1 KWSMRSLRDCESQP
15 HRSRSVSAGEAVS
28 THPLSS
34 PTCSEVGESRGS
46 FAEVPSCALPL
57 TGCSR
62 WVCFQG
68 VFPLSHADE
77 LVMSKLV
84 HYQR

>member
-1 KWSMRSLRDCESQP
+1 WSMRSLRGCESQP

-46 FAEVPSCALPL
+46 FVEQVLL
-57 TGCSR
+57 T
-62 WVCFQG
+62 CFQQASAISLG
-68 VFPLSHADE
+68 V
-77 LVMSKLV
+77 
-84 HYQR
+84 

>member
-1 KWSMRSLRDCESQP
+1 MRSLRDCESQP

-46 FAEVPSCALPL
+46 FVENQLGSCRRAP
-57 TGCSR
+57 T
-62 WVCFQG
+62 
-68 VFPLSHADE
+68 
-77 LVMSKLV
+77 
-84 HYQR
+84 

>member
-1 KWSMRSLRDCESQP
+1 SMRSLRGCESQP

-46 FAEVPSCALPL
+46 FVERFDASLADAFFVAEESSL
-57 TGCSR
+57 TVLSHL
-62 WVCFQG
+62 FQG
-68 VFPLSHADE
+68 
-77 LVMSKLV
+77 
-84 HYQR
+84 

>member
-1 KWSMRSLRDCESQP
+1 SMRSLRGCESQP

-46 FAEVPSCALPL
+46 FVEQRLQNNLTQEKATALQEINKIAWFRLLQL
-57 TGCSR
+57 T
-62 WVCFQG
+62 
-68 VFPLSHADE
+68 
-77 LVMSKLV
+77 
-84 HYQR
+84 

>member
-1 KWSMRSLRDCESQP
+1 SMCSLRGCESQP

-46 FAEVPSCALPL
+46 FVEISTKAPVGRVIENLIIILECGSVEDIKGQIYYLP
-57 TGCSR
+57 
-62 WVCFQG
+62 W
-68 VFPLSHADE
+68 
-77 LVMSKLV
+77 
-84 HYQR
+84 